1 MECKCKRIRQVKGNS
16 FTLAIL
22 LQEQQRVIGTSGDY
36 TTTKNYVPEEGDVVT
51 IVLKS
56 ECGNT
61 VTLETTVAGNCVT
74 AEVGGDVAV
83 GCYGV
88 EIVVTKADGKQRRF
102 YESTLVEIVN
112 ETRDAGID
120 DGVEFGVDSYLLQAL
135 MIAGLKGEKGEVEF
149 DKLTPEQLALLKG
162 EKGDKGDR
170 GEPGAIGPTGTGI
183 SGIAYYADDASGNRI
198 YTISLTDSSSYN
210 ITVPKGTGIS
220 SITYSGQDAEGGNVY
235 IMQLT
240 DNTSATFTA
249 PKGATGNDGADGVN
263 GQDGADG
270 EDGVGIEDIE
280 FKEEDADGGN
290 VYTITL
296 SNSDTYDITAPKG
309 TSVANVAYKSTD
321 ASGGY
326 VYTITLTNGDTFD
339 FTAPKGDAG
348 IYVGDDD
355 GTAPVVSFD
364 PQSDT
369 VHVTAQTLSAAQQL
383 QARTNIGAG
392 TSSFSGSYNDLTNK
406 PTIPAAQVNADW
418 NAASGMAQIL
428 NKPTIPDT
436 VSGVNDG
443 TNWTSIT
450 IGSTTKAIPSG
461 GSGEANVIESISING
476 TTQTVTSKNVDLP
489 VPTSTAVTQI
499 VSISQNAYDAL
510 ATKDSAT
517 LYLITS

>member
-1 MECKCKRIRQVKGNS
+1 MECKCKRIRQVKGNN

-22 LQEQQRVIGTSGDY
+22 LQEQQRVIGVNGDY
-36 TTTKNYVPEEGDVVT
+36 TTTSNYVPDEGDVVT
-51 IVLKS
+51 LVLKS

-61 VTLETTVAGNCVT
+61 VELETTVANNCVT
-74 AEVGGDVAV
+74 AEVGGDVPV

-102 YESTLVEIVN
+102 YESTLIEIVN

-309 TSVANVAYKSTD
+309 TGVASVAYKSTD

-364 PQSDT
+364 PQADT
-369 VHVTAQTLSAAQQL
+369 VHVTQQTLSSAQKQ
-383 QARTNIGAG
+383 QARQNIGAAGVNDVVGIPIVNHGTSDTG
-392 TSSFSGSYNDLTNK
+392 TSSTPYSIAPNTLHVWGEVTALYLSLTTGEVGYVQEYMIQFTSGSTATTLEL
-406 PTIPAAQVNADW
+406 PSTIKW
-418 NAASGMAQIL
+418 
-428 NKPTIPDT
+428 
-436 VSGVNDG
+436 
-443 TNWTSIT
+443 
-450 IGSTTKAIPSG
+450 
-461 GSGEANVIESISING
+461 ING
-476 TTQTVTSKNVDLP
+476 FTPADIGAECTCQ
-489 VPTSTAVTQI
+489 
-499 VSISQNAYDAL
+499 VSIMHGVGVIGIVDES
-510 ATKDSAT
+510 S
-517 LYLITS
+517 SSSSE